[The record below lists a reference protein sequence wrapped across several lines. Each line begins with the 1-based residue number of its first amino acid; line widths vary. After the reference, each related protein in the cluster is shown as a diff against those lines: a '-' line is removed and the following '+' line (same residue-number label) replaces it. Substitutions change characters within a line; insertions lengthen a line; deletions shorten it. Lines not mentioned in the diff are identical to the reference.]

1 MRRFEEWGIDFA
13 RRYRSD
19 FFLRTEINII
29 VLQAL
34 FAAVVLALSIGALVV
49 LYHDVIGG
57 VSTAIAIALTST
69 TTPLAPAAISYQLE
83 AVRSREI
90 LGMSILI
97 VSIAVG
103 FGFLV
108 ARFALKPARNALT
121 SQKLF
126 IGNIAHELRTPL
138 SIIKTNIEVR
148 LLEEHTPPEARAVY
162 ESNLEELDRI
172 SDIINNLLTLNTLVQ
187 PEQTPFEIVDVEK
200 IVQRTIKHFETLAQ
214 KKRIALQL
222 RVAPAHFAVGN
233 TVGIEQIVMNI
244 VKNAL
249 YYTER
254 GTILISVHPNRY
266 GHLEIDVQDT
276 GPGIAPEDLEHLFEP
291 FYRGDRARTRRG
303 GNGSGLGLTI
313 VSELVKLHSGRIS
326 IRSSLGSGTRVRV
339 TLPAP
344 PPNPEKQKN
353 QHREDEVIA
362 DFSAPTETG
371 RS

>member
-1 MRRFEEWGIDFA
+1 MWGTDFA

-34 FAAVVLALSIGALVV
+34 FAALVLALSIGALVV

-90 LGMSILI
+90 LGMSALI

-108 ARFALKPARNALT
+108 ARFALKPARSALA

-138 SIIKTNIEVR
+138 SIIKTNTEVR
-148 LLEEHTPPEARAVY
+148 LLDEHTPSEARAVH

-172 SDIINNLLTLNTLVQ
+172 SDIINNLLTLNRLVR
-187 PEQTPFEIVDVEK
+187 PEQVPFETVDVEK
-200 IVQRTIKHFETLAQ
+200 IARRTVKNFETLAQ
-214 KKRIALQL
+214 KKRIALQV
-222 RVAPAHFAVGN
+222 RIAPAHFAIGN

-254 GTILISVHPNRY
+254 GTILLSVHPDRY
-266 GHLEIDVQDT
+266 DRLIVEVQDT
-276 GPGIAPEDLEHLFEP
+276 GPGIAATDLQHLFEP

-303 GNGSGLGLTI
+303 GSGSGLGLTI
-313 VSELVKLHSGRIS
+313 VSELVKLHAGRIS
-326 IRSSLGSGTRVRV
+326 IRSTLGSGTRVRV

-344 PPNPEKQKN
+344 PFSAKDKKHQSA
-353 QHREDEVIA
+353 REVVA
-362 DFSAPTETG
+362 DFSTPAQDAHT
-371 RS
+371 